1 MTLTTENK
9 TKDKTGTPDNQG
21 QGEKRRELM
30 PWLKLRN
37 IPVLKLIAA
46 PETSEIMAANEAGLS
61 VGEWAPFEDRGTV
74 LGRDKKL
81 SPARLAV
88 PGAPTT
94 TRQAEILNTA
104 KIAAP
109 TGIDGVT
116 LGRDVLS
123 QTVVAKDPFTDY
135 NAVPRRASSP
145 NVCFVGDVG
154 AGKSSACKCGYV
166 LRPVILRNRRAVVF
180 DKKNEQGEGEYAQIS
195 RFFGNDPI
203 RYALDGSGVRMNLL
217 DPEISGT
224 NDDGLNNQLAFL
236 NTVPALLRE
245 GHGADE
251 WERKAL
257 RLAYREVMRT
267 FEGARTPT
275 TADLHARLGVISRGE
290 HSLFDMSD
298 EALERLHEAGVSMRW
313 VFDELL
319 DHYGAIFDGETSNGV
334 QLNGKVTT
342 FDVSQLPETGP
353 VIPMVMGLSNL
364 WLLGRVRRDK
374 GMRTNVIIEE
384 AGHILGGPMATQQ
397 RSNIKLSRGLG
408 ISNIYCFHK
417 ETDVPA
423 GSPGMA
429 VIEEAQTVNIFRL
442 ERPKAAEWAV
452 STFGLNA
459 GSAEDIMRLA
469 NGHYMLKGSG
479 SVPEFEVEHVRSDW
493 EIQMTNTDSAMAETA
508 TVVG

>member
-1 MTLTTENK
+1 MTITTGNK
-9 TKDKTGTPDNQG
+9 PEAAEDQAAAGQPKDRGRKIQ
-21 QGEKRRELM
+21 
-30 PWLKLRN
+30 LRS
-37 IPVLKLIAA
+37 IPLLRAFAA
-46 PETSEIMAANEAGLS
+46 PEASEIQAANDIGLG
-61 VGEWAPFEDRGTV
+61 VGEWAPFEDRGMV
-74 LGRDKKL
+74 LGRDKKI

-88 PGAPTT
+88 PGAPST

-135 NAVPRRASSP
+135 NAIPRRASSP
-145 NVCFVGDVG
+145 NVVFVGDVG

-180 DKKNEQGEGEYAQIS
+180 DKKNEQGEGEYAQIV

-257 RLAYREVMRT
+257 RLAYREVMRA
-267 FEGARTPT
+267 FEGGRTPT
-275 TADLHARLGVISRGE
+275 TADLHSRLGVVDRADRSLAGMGE
-290 HSLFDMSD
+290 AAM
-298 EALERLHEAGVSMRW
+298 ERLHEAGVSMRW

-319 DHYGAIFDGETSNGV
+319 DHFGAIFDGETSRGV
-334 QLNGKVTT
+334 QLNGKVTS

-364 WLLGRVRRDK
+364 WLLGRVRRDR

-384 AGHILGGPMATQQ
+384 AGHILGGPMAVQQ

-417 ETDVPA
+417 DTDVPP
-423 GSPGMA
+423 GSPGQA

-442 ERPKAAEWAV
+442 TRPDAARWAV
-452 STFGLNA
+452 NTFGLNA
-459 GSAEDIMRLA
+459 GSAEDIMNLA

-508 TVVG
+508 TVEG